1 MSKKNNK
8 KNKKT
13 SEKPIKEYMDVYY
26 MTSEELKIR
35 FLYDN
40 LINSL
45 TKQNSQFDVHL
56 WEEVGVIE
64 VTTSEKSGMDIEYVA
79 DEFQDEEDVR
89 FLEENKIKTIYS
101 IKLDK
106 KDISTL
112 LVVFESVLHELGGFL
127 CSDSDDFMPILAGE
141 EAVHG

>member
-1 MSKKNNK
+1 MSKKKNK